1 MQINYNNFRV
11 RKDIID
17 CLCDVVMYGNNKS
30 VSDSCSHLAQRLFDQ
45 ASIVRS
51 SVIRLVATW
60 LLDLPDRYSYQHK
73 LIPLLLTGLVD
84 EALEIKEMAE
94 SLWWDVGVKYERE
107 NDQDLKDKSDFLNK
121 PLDTYPAECTRLN
134 N

>member
-1 MQINYNNFRV
+1 MEINYNNFRV

-121 PLDTYPAECTRLN
+121 PLDTYPAECTRFN

>member
-1 MQINYNNFRV
+1 MEINYNNFRV

-121 PLDTYPAECTRLN
+121 PLDTYPTECTRFN

>member
-1 MQINYNNFRV
+1 
-11 RKDIID
+11 
-17 CLCDVVMYGNNKS
+17 MYGNNKS

-94 SLWWDVGVKYERE
+94 SLWWDIGVKYERE

-121 PLDTYPAECTRLN
+121 PLDVYPAECTWFN